1 MREEKGRRRAFEKRE
16 RERERK
22 KERKKGTGGTYNGGR
37 GGKIARQTVSREG
50 RSEARLLILSL

>member
-22 KERKKGTGGTYNGGR
+22 KERKKGGTYNGGR